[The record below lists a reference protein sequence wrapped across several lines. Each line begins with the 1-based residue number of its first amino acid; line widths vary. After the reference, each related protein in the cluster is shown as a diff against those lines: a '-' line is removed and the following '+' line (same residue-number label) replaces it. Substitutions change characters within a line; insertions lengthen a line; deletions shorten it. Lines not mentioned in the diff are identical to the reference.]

1 MNYPITIDQGGTG
14 NVTRQQ
20 AVNSLASVG
29 GATNEY
35 VLTKDT
41 ATGNAK
47 FKASAGGGGSSAMAA
62 AILWMEEPG
71 R

>member
-1 MNYPITIDQGGTG
+1 MNYPITIDKGGTG
-14 NVTRQQ
+14 NVNQQ
-20 AVNSLASVG
+20 GAINSLANVG

-41 ATGNAK
+41 ASGNAV
-47 FKASAGGGGSSAMAA
+47 FKAASGGGGSSAMAA
-62 AILWMEEPG
+62 AILWMEAPG